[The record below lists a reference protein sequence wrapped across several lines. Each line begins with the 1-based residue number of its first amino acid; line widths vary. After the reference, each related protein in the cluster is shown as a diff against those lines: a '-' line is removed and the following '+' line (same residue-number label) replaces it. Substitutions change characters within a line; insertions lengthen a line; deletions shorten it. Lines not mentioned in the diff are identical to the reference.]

1 MSGQGEFFAVGRPQ
15 WENACELGLNSAT
28 ALLVMARGTGRDNA
42 TTAWSSNAIET
53 HTGLAW
59 TRGRAAIEGLVK
71 AGIVTVIKPGAR
83 PRYKLAKPEN
93 VDDLIWLPN
102 ELVTGAGKEPPP
114 LRRLRQRG
122 DVDLL
127 RLLVEL
133 YGEHEL
139 SGDGGLPRTMMRGK
153 YVRERICGWGPY
165 TVYGFIRDDG
175 SATSVGPL
183 KRYWDGD
190 ECTVWA
196 PLQALMEMGLL
207 HVVRHLAEGADH
219 GAELIVALSGDG
231 LAQRVSDAAYE
242 MAERLPE
249 GFRQAAEQFE
259 FTFPV
264 PPDYPAAT
272 MVDVYRLHYRPR
284 TTRTATWYAKH
295 ATACESYVEVLSRL
309 AEGDFGAQRSD
320 IKVGKVVSR

>member
-15 WENACELGLNSAT
+15 WAAACEVGLNAAT

-42 TTAWSSNAIET
+42 TTSWSSNAVEN

-59 TRGRAAIEGLVK
+59 TRGRTAIEGLVDAK
-71 AGIVTVIKPGAR
+71 IITVIQAGAR
-83 PRYKLAKPEN
+83 PRYKLSKPDTIDE
-93 VDDLIWLPN
+93 LIWLPN

-114 LRRLRQRG
+114 VRRLRQRG

-139 SGDGGLPRTMMRGK
+139 SGDGGLPRTMVRGA
-153 YVRERICGWGPY
+153 YERERICGWGPY
-165 TVYGFIRDDG
+165 TVYGFDRDDG
-175 SATSVGPL
+175 SATSIGPL
-183 KRYWDGD
+183 KRYWSGD
-190 ECTVWA
+190 ECTVWT
-196 PLQALMEMGLL
+196 PLQALMQMGLL
-207 HVVRHLAEGADH
+207 HAVRYLAESAEHD
-219 GAELIVALSGDG
+219 AELIVALSGDG
-231 LAQRVSDAAYE
+231 LAQRVSDAAYDL
-242 MAERLPE
+242 AERLPE

-295 ATACESYVEVLSRL
+295 ASACEAYLEVLNRP

-320 IKVGKVVSR
+320 IKVNQGGSR